1 MPPSPPPSEASSA
14 EPGTLH
20 GGVPRLQAEGPS
32 YPALAKLIAT
42 ALVAALAASAVPLFD
57 NGMPA
62 WDAGWKLTFGTG
74 AAFVVFGYL
83 TILTSR
89 TGVDGERIYQT
100 GLLGKQV
107 NLREV
112 TQVRLV
118 RVPWLGALIVPRL
131 VARAGMLRTL
141 RFPTA
146 DAEVL
151 RLFELLAYGGAN
163 PPGTPTAPPADTH

>member
-1 MPPSPPPSEASSA
+1 MPPSPPPSESA
-14 EPGTLH
+14 PAGPGTPP
-20 GGVPRLQAEGPS
+20 GVSGLRAEGPS
-32 YPALAKLIAT
+32 YPTLAKLIAT
-42 ALVAALAASAVPLFD
+42 VLVAALAASAVPLFD
-57 NGMPA
+57 NGMAA

-163 PPGTPTAPPADTH
+163 PPGTPTAPPADTP

>member
-1 MPPSPPPSEASSA
+1 
-14 EPGTLH
+14 
-20 GGVPRLQAEGPS
+20 VLQLRAEGPS

-83 TILTSR
+83 TVLTSR
-89 TGVDGERIYQT
+89 TGVDGDRIYQT

-107 NLREV
+107 RMREV

-118 RVPWLGALIVPRL
+118 RVPWLSALIVPRL

-151 RLFELLAYGGAN
+151 RLFELLAYGGGSSDA
-163 PPGTPTAPPADTH
+163 PAAPPADTR